1 MYDGVFMPKLEPD
14 MNLPTPDLDAE
25 HIAAPSGEVVSLP
38 FKFDPNT
45 SASHLLHRAQQ
56 VAADLHV
63 VAFGANGLTQRQVAV
78 LAALGAQDGV
88 SQTDLVLKTGIDR
101 STLAE
106 MVARM
111 ETKGL
116 MVRTKSAQDSRA
128 NCVSLSPAGR
138 KALEDALPKLS
149 AIDQGVLAFLPAS
162 RREGLVD
169 LLTRIAL
176 PSGGKADKKAAK
188 ESQKVKK
195 KDKKKKDR
203 KKKKAAKV

>member
-1 MYDGVFMPKLEPD
+1 MYDGVFMPKVEPNMSLLARD
-14 MNLPTPDLDAE
+14 PHAE
-25 HIAAPSGEVVSLP
+25 QISAPVGEVVSLP

-78 LAALGAQDGV
+78 LAALGTQDGV
-88 SQTDLVLKTGIDR
+88 SQTDLVVKTGIDR

-128 NCVSLSPAGR
+128 NCVSLSLAGR
-138 KALEDALPKLS
+138 TALDDALPKLN

-162 RREGLVD
+162 RREGLID

-176 PSGGKADKKAAK
+176 PSGGKADRKADK

-203 KKKKAAKV
+203 KKRKAAKV